1 MKKNIQKIIAFATL
15 MSSFS
20 LCAQQDVNVYDGSDG
35 SAFPWL
41 PGDGSTQI
49 KADGK
54 SYIYK
59 NYNAENG
66 NSIVSN
72 AADKWFMRNDNV
84 VGGSHTFVNS
94 DIDLRTNLNGV
105 IFNTSRGDFS
115 LTFDSSNISTGS
127 GCSISMTWNIRES
140 NVNINFL
147 NGTKVGQNQGDA
159 RMSVNFMPREKA
171 FTSGSAQVNISGSS
185 SAATEIAFWNVNVTS
200 ATAAES
206 VYKNSLNIYSFSNV
220 KFNDL
225 SVGSDSAAGSAT
237 STLRVD
243 GENSKINVEGN
254 LKITGSSLGTSS
266 ENPVGGV
273 LEFVADDYG
282 VSTLEVSRVSDFSGV
297 LSLDF
302 SGIKLESDTLYEFVL
317 ISATN
322 DWTDI
327 GNELVSSDR
336 IFMKTANTADEW
348 DIYMDGNR
356 LILEYVT
363 AVPEPSTL
371 ALLFGAFAFAF
382 ATYSKG
388 RKR

>member
-1 MKKNIQKIIAFATL
+1 M
-15 MSSFS
+15 
-20 LCAQQDVNVYDGSDG
+20 
-35 SAFPWL
+35 
-41 PGDGSTQI
+41 
-49 KADGK
+49 
-54 SYIYK
+54 
-59 NYNAENG
+59 
-66 NSIVSN
+66 
-72 AADKWFMRNDNV
+72 
-84 VGGSHTFVNS
+84 
-94 DIDLRTNLNGV
+94 
-105 IFNTSRGDFS
+105 
-115 LTFDSSNISTGS
+115 
-127 GCSISMTWNIRES
+127 
-140 NVNINFL
+140 
-147 NGTKVGQNQGDA
+147 
-159 RMSVNFMPREKA
+159 
-171 FTSGSAQVNISGSS
+171 
-185 SAATEIAFWNVNVTS
+185 
-200 ATAAES
+200 
-206 VYKNSLNIYSFSNV
+206 